1 MFKSNSS
8 ELYLIKLI
16 ATISVVLKMISLF
29 RIMKER
35 NNGLVIKSAT
45 ARTNRTFENNSG
57 LPINPLN
64 NISQHLDEVGNSS
77 AQTQQLGL
85 LQKASKIK
93 ITSNYDVPSNNKPVD
108 RGVYSL
114 AKNVVSNKYNELCPG
129 VISEDVYAQVFQ
141 QNTSKPLAP
150 IQAQD
155 HHDDELCVM
164 EVEIETTV
172 VEQSSMDNS
181 ECNDRV
187 CYAKVN
193 LA

>member
-1 MFKSNSS
+1 
-8 ELYLIKLI
+8 
-16 ATISVVLKMISLF
+16 MISLF

-45 ARTNRTFENNSG
+45 ERTNRTFENNSG

-64 NISQHLDEVGNSS
+64 NISQHLEEVGNSS
-77 AQTQQLGL
+77 AQLGL

-93 ITSNYDVPSNNKPVD
+93 ITSNYDVPPNNKPVD
-108 RGVYSL
+108 QGVYSL
-114 AKNVVSNKYNELCPG
+114 AKNVVSTKYNELCPD

>member
-16 ATISVVLKMISLF
+16 AAISAKMILLF

-45 ARTNRTFENNSG
+45 AHTNRTFENNSG
-57 LPINPLN
+57 LPFNPLN

-93 ITSNYDVPSNNKPVD
+93 ITSNYDVPPNNKPVD
-108 RGVYSL
+108 QGVYSL
-114 AKNVVSNKYNELCPG
+114 AKNVVSNKNDELCPD

-141 QNTSKPLAP
+141 QNKNKSLAS

-172 VEQSSMDNS
+172 VEQSNSMDNS
-181 ECNDRV
+181 EYNDRV